1 MNNEKALQDLKNCF
15 NESPHPSFKVTN
27 YFQIYSD
34 LFAHLRDIKC
44 TFIETG
50 VLNGGSLFM
59 WRKWLG
65 EKARIIGV
73 DLNPAA
79 KKWENFGFEIYT
91 GDQGDP
97 LFWQD
102 TFKKIGNFDV
112 LLDDGGHQ
120 SFQQIV
126 TLSEAIKAAKNK
138 CIIAIED
145 TCTSFFKEF
154 SGHRA
159 HSFLEYAKDST
170 DSLLART
177 SNFFPGEFP
186 TINNTKI
193 EEQFSSIY
201 SVQFYSGIVAYTI
214 DPVVKHRPQLV
225 WNHLPKESA
234 ENDFRYNGTS
244 SARVDWPDLFTDQS
258 IVVMGGSAYTK

>member
-1 MNNEKALQDLKNCF
+1 MNNEKALQDLIQCF
-15 NESPHPSFKVTN
+15 NDSPHPSFKVTN

-34 LFAHLRDIKC
+34 LFAHLRGVDC

-50 VLNGGSLFM
+50 ILNGGSLFM

-79 KKWENFGFEIYT
+79 KKWEEFGFEIYI

-97 LFWQD
+97 VFWRNS
-102 TFKKIGNFDV
+102 FREIGRFDA

-126 TLSEAIKAAKNK
+126 TLAEAVKAAKSK

-154 SGHRA
+154 SGHRK

-170 DSLLART
+170 DTLLAKT
-177 SNFFPGEFP
+177 SEFFSGQFP
-186 TINNTKI
+186 QIGNPKI
-193 EEQFSSIY
+193 EQQFSSVY
-201 SVQFYSGIVAYTI
+201 SIQFYSGLVAYSI
-214 DPVVKHRPQLV
+214 DPAVQERPKLL
-225 WNHLPKESA
+225 WNHLPKNESA
-234 ENDFRYNGTS
+234 SDFRYKGAS
-244 SARVDWPDLFTDQS
+244 SAMVEWPDLFTEQKV
-258 IVVMGGSAYTK
+258 IVKGGGA

>member
-1 MNNEKALQDLKNCF
+1 MNGEDSYRDLMRCYL
-15 NESPHPSFKVTN
+15 ESPHPSFKVTN
-27 YFQIYSD
+27 YFQIYSE
-34 LFAHLRDIKC
+34 LFSHLRGLDC

-50 VLNGGSLFM
+50 ISNGGSLFM

-73 DLNPAA
+73 DLNPGA
-79 KKWENFGFEIYT
+79 KKWEDFGFEIHS

-97 LFWQD
+97 LFWQK
-102 TFKKIGNFDV
+102 FFAKIGQFDV

-126 TLSEAIKAAKNK
+126 TLTEAMKVAKNK

-154 SGHRA
+154 SGHRE

-170 DSLLART
+170 DSLLAKT
-177 SNFFPGEFP
+177 SDFFPGQFP
-186 TINNTKI
+186 PIGNPKI
-193 EEQFSSIY
+193 EKQFSSIY
-201 SVQFYSGIVAYTI
+201 SVQFYSGLVAYKI
-214 DPVVKHRPQLV
+214 DPIALERPNLI
-225 WNHLPKESA
+225 WNKNPESI
-234 ENDFRYNGTS
+234 ETDFRYNGVS
-244 SARVDWPDLFTDQS
+244 SARVDWPNLFTEQT
-258 IVVMGGSAYTK
+258 IVVKGGAG